1 MSDTETRR
9 PREPLPEP
17 QRFTLLV
24 EGRDLP
30 DDAPLIVRLR
40 RWLKAGLR
48 AYGLRCKEI
57 VPTQPE
63 KESNR

>member
-1 MSDTETRR
+1 MRGYPDRSA
-9 PREPLPEP
+9 PKPEP

-48 AYGLRCKEI
+48 AYGLKCREI
-57 VPTQPE
+57 EPTKNE
-63 KESNR
+63 KD